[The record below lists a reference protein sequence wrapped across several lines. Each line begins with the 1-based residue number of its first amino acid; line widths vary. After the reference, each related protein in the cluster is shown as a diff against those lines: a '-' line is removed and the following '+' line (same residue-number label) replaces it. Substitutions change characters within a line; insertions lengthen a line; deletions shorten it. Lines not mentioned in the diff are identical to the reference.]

1 MNRLEKFRYIRNIRR
16 RNRLAVVLS
25 FLLLFS
31 GILVADSSMNR
42 LMNRESGPG
51 MVYMAPYGTPHYYI
65 RFLNEDIYINV
76 NI

>member
-42 LMNRESGPG
+42 LMNRKAVRDGLH
-51 MVYMAPYGTPHYYI
+51 GTLRDTHYYI
-65 RFLNEDIYINV
+65 RFLNEIFILM
-76 NI
+76 

>member
-51 MVYMAPYGTPHYYI
+51 WFTWHLTGHPLLYKI
-65 RFLNEDIYINV
+65 S
-76 NI
+76 